1 MTVEFDESFYTSL
14 VKLKNPDVHPK
25 ILQIITMLE
34 NADSLRDI
42 GSVKKLKG
50 YSSYYRIRK
59 GDYRIGIEQIEV
71 DTIRL
76 ILVAHRKDIY
86 SRFP

>member
-42 GSVKKLKG
+42 VSVKKLKG

-59 GDYRIGIEQIEV
+59 GD
-71 DTIRL
+71 
-76 ILVAHRKDIY
+76 
-86 SRFP
+86 